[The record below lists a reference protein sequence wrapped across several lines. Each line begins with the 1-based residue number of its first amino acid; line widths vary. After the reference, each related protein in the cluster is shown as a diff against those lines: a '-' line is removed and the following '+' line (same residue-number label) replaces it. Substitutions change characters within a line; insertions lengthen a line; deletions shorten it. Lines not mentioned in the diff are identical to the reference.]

1 VFALCDFA
9 HSEILPHLGIQ
20 QPRKAFSNCI
30 VGDLHVGI
38 PVCVHTEKRYKLLIA
53 HEETFVFCCINRAF
67 PMTFKLQMQAVV
79 KMV

>member
-1 VFALCDFA
+1 VFAFCDFA
-9 HSEILPHLGIQ
+9 QGEMLPNPEIQ
-20 QPRKAFSNCI
+20 QSKKAFSNCI

-38 PVCVHTEKRYKLLIA
+38 LVCVLTEKRYKLLIT

-67 PMTFKLQMQAVV
+67 AMTFKMQMQAVV